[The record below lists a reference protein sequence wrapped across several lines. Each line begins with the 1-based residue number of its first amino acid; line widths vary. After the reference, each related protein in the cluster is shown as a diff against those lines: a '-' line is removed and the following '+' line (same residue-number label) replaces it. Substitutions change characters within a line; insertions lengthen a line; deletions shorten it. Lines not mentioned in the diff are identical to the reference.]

1 MGDSAKFAASTAPRP
16 SRVVIEPRRRIRTKR
31 PADGAAGEQRQVRRR
46 PANATCAVLRRPAA
60 AAPAAASD
68 AEDQPLAVDNVE
80 AGEPAA
86 RVEPMAAVAPGPPE
100 GVEIFTPPGC
110 RVRFLQP
117 WDSLGTL
124 GCTKCRENLTGCPK
138 CRRALGWQKRV
149 DGCWE
154 LGEPETEAET
164 VE

>member
-1 MGDSAKFAASTAPRP
+1 MKPVGNSARFAASTAPRP
-16 SRVVIEPRRRIRTKR
+16 SRVVVEPRHRRVQSKR
-31 PADGAAGEQRQVRRR
+31 VADGADGEQRQVRRR

-117 WDSLGTL
+117 WDSLGPL
-124 GCTKCRENLTGCPK
+124 GCSKCRDRLSGCGQ
-138 CRRALGWQKRV
+138 CRRVLGWCKHIN
-149 DGCWE
+149 GCWE
-154 LGEPETEAET
+154 LSNAD
-164 VE
+164 